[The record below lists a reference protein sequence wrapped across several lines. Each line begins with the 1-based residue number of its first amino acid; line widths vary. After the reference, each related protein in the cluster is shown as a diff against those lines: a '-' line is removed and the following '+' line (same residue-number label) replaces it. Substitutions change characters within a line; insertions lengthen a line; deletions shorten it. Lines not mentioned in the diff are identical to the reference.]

1 LPAFLAQAYNLKSLA
16 DYAVGSDVGVSLEEA
31 GDAIMK
37 ATRFVD
43 CVATLLGE
51 PAPKGAP

>member
-43 CVATLLGE
+43 CIATLLGE